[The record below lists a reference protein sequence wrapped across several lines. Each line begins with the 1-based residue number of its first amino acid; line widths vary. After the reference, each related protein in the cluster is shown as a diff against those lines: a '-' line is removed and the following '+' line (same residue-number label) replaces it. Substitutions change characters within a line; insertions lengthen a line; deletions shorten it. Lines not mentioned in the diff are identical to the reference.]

1 MRRRTGDK
9 ERAILDA
16 AVAVFAEQGYHGAR
30 MARIAEVAGV
40 ANGTVYLYFRNKKD
54 LLVSLFRE
62 RLGQMVAR
70 RVADEGRL
78 ADPVARLRA
87 FVADH
92 LETLAADRAFATV
105 TQIELRQVDPE
116 MRRAI
121 SEVMRSYFAVLD
133 RIIADGQ
140 AKGVLRPDVDPRLA
154 RNVVYGTLD
163 QVATAW
169 VLSGAHADL
178 AAQAGGV
185 ADVLLG
191 GLAVATLASPTPR
204 LGGQALPRGP
214 AAGTGQRADSDNGTE
229 NGKA

>member
-1 MRRRTGDK
+1 MRKRTGDK
-9 ERAILDA
+9 ERAILEA
-16 AVAVFAEQGYHGAR
+16 AVAVFAEHGYHRAQ

-54 LLVSLFRE
+54 VLVSLFRE

-92 LETLAADRAFATV
+92 LESLAADRAFATV

-116 MRRAI
+116 MRKAI

-133 RIIADGQ
+133 RIIAEGQ
-140 AKGVLRPDVDPRLA
+140 ASGAIRGDLDPRLV
-154 RNVVYGTLD
+154 RNVLYGTLD

-169 VLSGAHADL
+169 VLSGASADL
-178 AAQAGGV
+178 AAQADGV
-185 ADVLLG
+185 ADALLG
-191 GLAVATLASPTPR
+191 GLAVRAVVAAPR
-204 LGGQALPRGP
+204 
-214 AAGTGQRADSDNGTE
+214 RA
-229 NGKA
+229 

>member
-1 MRRRTGDK
+1 MRKRTGNK

-16 AVAVFAEQGYHGAR
+16 AVEVFAEHGYHGAQ
-30 MARIAEVAGV
+30 MARIAEAAGV

-54 LLVSLFRE
+54 LLVSLFRS

-70 RVADEGRL
+70 RVADEAHLG
-78 ADPVARLRA
+78 DPLSRLRA

-140 AKGVLRPDVDPRLA
+140 AAGALRRDLDARLV

-163 QVATAW
+163 QLATAW
-169 VLSGAHADL
+169 VLSGARTDLRAEAD
-178 AAQAGGV
+178 AV
-185 ADVLLG
+185 TDVLLG
-191 GLAVATLASPTPR
+191 GLAVGTSVLRRVPPACHAAS
-204 LGGQALPRGP
+204 
-214 AAGTGQRADSDNGTE
+214 
-229 NGKA
+229 

>member
-1 MRRRTGDK
+1 MRKRTGNK

-16 AVAVFAEQGYHGAR
+16 AVEVFAEHGYDGAQ
-30 MARIAEVAGV
+30 MARIAEAAGV

-54 LLVSLFRE
+54 LLVSLFRS

-70 RVADEGRL
+70 RVADEARL
-78 ADPVARLRA
+78 GDPLSRLRA

-140 AKGVLRPDVDPRLA
+140 AAGALRRDLDARLV

-163 QVATAW
+163 QLATAW
-169 VLSGAHADL
+169 VLSGARTDLRAEAD
-178 AAQAGGV
+178 AVTDA
-185 ADVLLG
+185 LLG
-191 GLAVATLASPTPR
+191 GLAVGTSVLRRMPPACHAAS
-204 LGGQALPRGP
+204 
-214 AAGTGQRADSDNGTE
+214 
-229 NGKA
+229 